1 MRLGY
6 VTTLAAAMG
15 LLALLAVACSSE
27 DPTATPVAA
36 TAAPVATNT
45 SVPEAAPVL
54 PSSGLEEPEQEWV
67 TRTESDELRLILATP
82 DLAPGPRRFAM
93 VLTDGSGIVA
103 FPVVQVS
110 SFKYPEGSA
119 SASDREGPVE
129 TAFARYFGFPYG
141 TRGIHVTELTFD
153 EVGLWGVEASVPQ
166 PDGSVATIEVL
177 MEVRETTMSVDVGE
191 VPPLVDSRTLA
202 DVEDVSDLTTGSQR
216 DESLYQISLADAL
229 QNGKPTVVVFASP
242 AFCTNAVCGPQVEVL
257 SNLSATYGDAA
268 DYVHVDLFSNPK
280 EIQGDLTRAKL
291 SPLLEEWGLV
301 SQEWTFV
308 MNRDGEVVGRFENF
322 APQAELEPS
331 LESVLAAEEPK
342 PTATAVPPTATAVP
356 PTATV
361 VPPSET
367 PVPATATSEP
377 EVSEPEP
384 GDALEFEVTFST
396 TWRELYDQFD
406 ESEQSCIRDGVGDEQ
421 LEVILGQQVLAEG
434 EQESWELTFIDCVDP
449 ATAKA
454 IWLANLLATSEG
466 LSEEG
471 EACVRELVANADIKA
486 VIAADMPGAS
496 AEEVA
501 AAAEFFGGLFECSLM
516 SMLGDLGDLGE
527 LDGDEACLAELLAN
541 ADMSEF
547 YLASRPDASP
557 ESVAKFEEFMFG
569 LFACIPGLMQ
579 MAMEEAGNVPMP
591 TQ

>member
-1 MRLGY
+1 MRSGY
-6 VTTLAAAMG
+6 LTTLAAAMG
-15 LLALLAVACSSE
+15 LMALFAVACSSE
-27 DPTATPVAA
+27 ATTPPPRSTPVP
-36 TAAPVATNT
+36 TVAPIPTNT
-45 SVPEAAPVL
+45 AVPAVAPVL

-67 TRTESDELRLILATP
+67 TRTESEELRLILATP
-82 DLAPGPRRFAM
+82 DLAPGTRRFAM

-103 FPVVQVS
+103 FPVVQVAS
-110 SFKYPEGSA
+110 YKYPDGSDA
-119 SASDREGPVE
+119 TADREGPVE
-129 TAFARYFGFPYG
+129 TVLARYFGFPYG

-153 EVGLWGVEASVPQ
+153 EVGLWGIEASVPQ

-177 MEVRETTMSVDVGE
+177 MEVRDATMSVDVGE
-191 VPPLVDSRTLA
+191 VPPLVDSLTLA

-229 QNGKPTVVVFASP
+229 QNGKPTVVVYASP

-257 SNLSATYGDAA
+257 SNLSASYGDAA
-268 DYVHVDLFSNPK
+268 DFVHVDLFSNPK

-291 SPLLEEWGLV
+291 SPLLDEWGLV

-331 LESVLAAEEPK
+331 LESVLEADEPE
-342 PTATAVPPTATAVP
+342 PTATAVPPTAT
-356 PTATV
+356 
-361 VPPSET
+361 
-367 PVPATATSEP
+367 SEP
-377 EVSEPEP
+377 EVTEPEVSKP
-384 GDALEFEVTFST
+384 EPAEALEFEVTFLT
-396 TWRELYDQFD
+396 TWRDLFDQFE

-454 IWLANLLATSEG
+454 IWLANLLATSDG
-466 LSEEG
+466 LDEAG
-471 EACVRELVANADIKA
+471 EACIRGLVADADIKA
-486 VIAADMPGAS
+486 VIAADTPGAS
-496 AEEVA
+496 EEEVA
-501 AAAEFFGGLFECSLM
+501 VAAEFFGGLFECSLM
-516 SMLGDLGDLGE
+516 SMLGDLGK
-527 LDGDEACLAELLAN
+527 LDGDEACLAELLSN

-557 ESVAKFEEFMFG
+557 ESAAKFEEFMFG

-579 MAMEEAGNVPMP
+579 TAMEEAGNAPMP

>member
-1 MRLGY
+1 MRSGY
-6 VTTLAAAMG
+6 LTTLAAAMG
-15 LLALLAVACSSE
+15 LLALFAVACSSE

-45 SVPEAAPVL
+45 PAPEVAPVL
-54 PSSGLEEPEQEWV
+54 PSSGLEEPEQEWI

-82 DLAPGPRRFAM
+82 DLAPGTRRFAM

-103 FPVVQVS
+103 FPVVQVAS
-110 SFKYPEGSA
+110 YKYPDGSDA
-119 SASDREGPVE
+119 TADREGPLE
-129 TAFARYFGFPYG
+129 TVLARYFGFPYG

-331 LESVLAAEEPK
+331 LESVLAAEEPE
-342 PTATAVPPTATAVP
+342 PTATAVPAT
-356 PTATV
+356 T
-361 VPPSET
+361 
-367 PVPATATSEP
+367 TSEP
-377 EVSEPEP
+377 EVSEPEVP
-384 GDALEFEVTFST
+384 EPESGEALEFDVTLFT
-396 TWRELYDQFD
+396 TWRDLYDQFA
-406 ESEQSCIRDGVGDEQ
+406 ESEQMCILDGIGEEQ
-421 LEVILGQQVLAEG
+421 LDTVLDRLVLSEEESEG
-434 EQESWELTFIDCVDP
+434 WQLIFIDCVDA

-454 IWLANLLATSEG
+454 VWLGNMLASMEG
-466 LSEEG
+466 LTEAG
-471 EACVRELVANADIKA
+471 EVCVRELVAGADVKG
-486 VIAADMPGAS
+486 VISGERSGAS
-496 AEEVA
+496 PEEVA
-501 AAAEFFGGLFECSLM
+501 VTGEFYGGLFTCGL
-516 SMLGDLGDLGE
+516 LGMVSEVDGLE
-527 LDGDEACLAELLAN
+527 GDEACLAEALTNVDPALI
-541 ADMSEF
+541 
-547 YLASRPDASP
+547 YTGSRDDASP
-557 ESVAKFEEFMFG
+557 EDAAKFDLFMFEM
-569 LFACIPGLMQ
+569 FACIPGLMQ
-579 MAMEEAGNVPMP
+579 MAMEQAAEAPMS

>member
-27 DPTATPVAA
+27 DPTATPVPTVAA

-110 SFKYPEGSA
+110 SFKYPEGSD

-129 TAFARYFGFPYG
+129 TALARYFEFPYG
-141 TRGIHVTELTFD
+141 TRGVHVTELTFD
-153 EVGLWGVEASVPQ
+153 ESGLWGVEASVPQ
-166 PDGSVATIEVL
+166 PDGSVATIEVV
-177 MEVRETTMSVDVGE
+177 MEVHDRTMSVDLGE
-191 VPPLVDSRTLA
+191 VPPLVDSLTLK
-202 DVEDVSDLTTGSQR
+202 DVADVSDLTTGSQR

-257 SNLSATYGDAA
+257 SNLSASYGAAA
-268 DYVHVDLFSNPK
+268 DFVHVDLFTNPK

-291 SPLLEEWGLV
+291 SPLLDEWGLV

-331 LESVLAAEEPK
+331 LESVLAAEEPE

-356 PTATV
+356 PPAAA
-361 VPPSET
+361 
-367 PVPATATSEP
+367 VPATATSEP
-377 EVSEPEP
+377 EVSEPEF
-384 GDALEFEVTFST
+384 GEALEFDVTLFT
-396 TWRELYDQFD
+396 TWRDLYDQFA
-406 ESEQSCIRDGVGDEQ
+406 ESEQMCILDGIGEEQ
-421 LEVILGQQVLAEG
+421 LDTVLDRLVLSEEESEGWQVI
-434 EQESWELTFIDCVDP
+434 FIDCVDA

-454 IWLANLLATSEG
+454 VWLGNMLASMEG
-466 LSEEG
+466 LTEAG
-471 EACVRELVANADIKA
+471 EVCVRELVAGADVKG
-486 VIAADMPGAS
+486 VISGERSGAS
-496 AEEVA
+496 PEEVA
-501 AAAEFFGGLFECSLM
+501 VTGEFYGGLFTCGL
-516 SMLGDLGDLGE
+516 LGMVSEVDGLE
-527 LDGDEACLAELLAN
+527 GDEACLAEALTNVDPALI
-541 ADMSEF
+541 
-547 YLASRPDASP
+547 YTGSRDDASP
-557 ESVAKFEEFMFG
+557 EDAAKFDLFMFEM
-569 LFACIPGLMQ
+569 FACIPGLMQ
-579 MAMEEAGNVPMP
+579 MAMEQAADAPMP
-591 TQ
+591 AQ

>member
-27 DPTATPVAA
+27 DPTATPVPTVPTVAA

-110 SFKYPEGSA
+110 SFKYPEGSD

-331 LESVLAAEEPK
+331 LESVLAAEEPE
-342 PTATAVPPTATAVP
+342 PTATAVPAT
-356 PTATV
+356 T
-361 VPPSET
+361 
-367 PVPATATSEP
+367 TSEP
-377 EVSEPEP
+377 EVSEPEVP
-384 GDALEFEVTFST
+384 EPESGEALEFDVTLFT
-396 TWRELYDQFD
+396 TWRDLYDQFA
-406 ESEQSCIRDGVGDEQ
+406 ESEQMCILDGIGEEQ
-421 LEVILGQQVLAEG
+421 LDTVLDRLVLSEEESEGWQVI
-434 EQESWELTFIDCVDP
+434 FIDCVDA

-454 IWLANLLATSEG
+454 VWLGNMLASMEG
-466 LSEEG
+466 LTEAG
-471 EACVRELVANADIKA
+471 EVCVRELVAGADVKG
-486 VIAADMPGAS
+486 VISGERSGAS
-496 AEEVA
+496 PEEVA
-501 AAAEFFGGLFECSLM
+501 VTGEFYGGLFTCGL
-516 SMLGDLGDLGE
+516 LGMVSE
-527 LDGDEACLAELLAN
+527 VDGLERDEACLAEALTNVDPALI
-541 ADMSEF
+541 
-547 YLASRPDASP
+547 YTGSRDDASP
-557 ESVAKFEEFMFG
+557 EDAAKFDLFMFEM
-569 LFACIPGLMQ
+569 FACIPGLMQ
-579 MAMEEAGNVPMP
+579 MAMEQAAEAPMS